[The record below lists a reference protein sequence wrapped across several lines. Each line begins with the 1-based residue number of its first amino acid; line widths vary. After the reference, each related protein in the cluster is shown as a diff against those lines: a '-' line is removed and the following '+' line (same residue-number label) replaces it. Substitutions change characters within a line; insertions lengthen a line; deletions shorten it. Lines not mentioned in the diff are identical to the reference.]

1 MEFFDL
7 LSYTFFQNALLG
19 SLFACIAC
27 GIIGS
32 YVVVRRLVFISG
44 GITHAS
50 LGGIGMGFYF
60 GWNPILSAMVFSIIS
75 AFGIEWLSS
84 RQGVREDSAIGSFW
98 SLGMAVGIIFIYL
111 KPGFAPNLSDYLFG
125 NILTITHTDI
135 IWLAILSAVLILI
148 FLMFGKHI
156 LFAAFDPDF
165 AKTRNLPVNFI
176 KYAMMMM
183 IAITIV
189 LSIRLVGIVLLMS
202 ILTVIKYAMMM
213 MIAITIVLSIRLVG
227 IVLLMSILTVPQ
239 MTANLFTSN
248 FVRMI
253 LLSILIGLFGCA
265 VGLFL
270 SAALDVP
277 SGVFI
282 IFTQI
287 IVFLVARWI
296 VKLVHR
302 SRRRKVLA

>member
-19 SLFACIAC
+19 SLFASIAC

-135 IWLAILSAVLILI
+135 IWLAILSVVLTLV

-165 AKTRNLPVNFI
+165 AKTRNLPVNLI
-176 KYAMMMM
+176 KYAMMM
-183 IAITIV
+183 
-189 LSIRLVGIVLLMS
+189 L
-202 ILTVIKYAMMM
+202 
-213 MIAITIVLSIRLVG
+213 IAITIVLSIRLVG

-248 FVRMI
+248 FVKMI

-296 VKLVHR
+296 VRLIHK
-302 SRRRKVLA
+302 SRQEKVLA

>member
-1 MEFFDL
+1 MNFLDL

-19 SLFACIAC
+19 SLFASIAC

-32 YVVVRRLVFISG
+32 YIVIRRLVFVSG

-60 GWNPILSAMVFSIIS
+60 GWNPIFSAMIFSIIS

-98 SLGMAVGIIFIYL
+98 SLGMAIGIIFIYL

-125 NILTITHTDI
+125 NILTITHSDI
-135 IWLAILSAVLILI
+135 IFLAILSLILI
-148 FLMFGKHI
+148 FVFALFGKQI
-156 LFAAFDPDF
+156 LFSAFDPDF
-165 AKTRNLPVNFI
+165 AKTRNLPVNTI
-176 KYAMMMM
+176 KYLMMM
-183 IAITIV
+183 A
-189 LSIRLVGIVLLMS
+189 
-202 ILTVIKYAMMM
+202 
-213 MIAITIVLSIRLVG
+213 IAITIVLSIRLVG

-248 FVRMI
+248 FNKMI
-253 LLSILIGLFGCA
+253 LLSILIGFFGCL

-287 IVFLVARWI
+287 VVFLISRYTI
-296 VKLVHR
+296 QF
-302 SRRRKVLA
+302 RRRGKSQKAIA

>member
-1 MEFFDL
+1 MQFFDL

-19 SLFACIAC
+19 SLFASIAC

-60 GWNPILSAMVFSIIS
+60 GWNPIFAAMIFSILS

-125 NILTITHTDI
+125 NILTIATPDI
-135 IWLAILSAVLILI
+135 VYLAVLSLVLI
-148 FLMFGKHI
+148 ITFLLFGRQI

-165 AKTRNLPVNFI
+165 AKTRNLPVNLI
-176 KYAMMMM
+176 KYAMMM
-183 IAITIV
+183 
-189 LSIRLVGIVLLMS
+189 G
-202 ILTVIKYAMMM
+202 
-213 MIAITIVLSIRLVG
+213 IAITIVLSIRLVG

-248 FVRMI
+248 FVKMI
-253 LLSILIGLFGCA
+253 LLSIVIGFFGCL

-270 SAALDVP
+270 SAVLDVP

-287 IVFLVARWI
+287 IVFLASRWI
-296 VKLVHR
+296 VRVYRHLKYVTE
-302 SRRRKVLA
+302 

>member
-202 ILTVIKYAMMM
+202 ILTV
-213 MIAITIVLSIRLVG
+213 
-227 IVLLMSILTVPQ
+227 PQ

>member
-7 LSYTFFQNALLG
+7 LSYSFFQNALLG
-19 SLFACIAC
+19 SLFASIAC

-32 YVVVRRLVFISG
+32 YVVIRRLVFISG

-60 GWNPILSAMVFSIIS
+60 GWNPIFSAMVFSILS

-98 SLGMAVGIIFIYL
+98 SLGMAIGIIFIYL

-125 NILTITHTDI
+125 NILTITKPDI
-135 IWLAILSAVLILI
+135 LYLAVLSIILI
-148 FLMFGKHI
+148 LVFLLFGKQI

-165 AKTRNLPVNFI
+165 AKTRNLPVNLI
-176 KYAMMMM
+176 KYAMMM
-183 IAITIV
+183 
-189 LSIRLVGIVLLMS
+189 G
-202 ILTVIKYAMMM
+202 
-213 MIAITIVLSIRLVG
+213 IAITIVLSIRLVG

-248 FVRMI
+248 FVKMI
-253 LLSILIGLFGCA
+253 LLSILIGFFGCI

-270 SAALDVP
+270 SAILDVP

-287 IVFLVARWI
+287 IVFLISRW
-296 VKLVHR
+296 LVR
-302 SRRRKVLA
+302 LNQKGKQKSLSFSK

>member
-19 SLFACIAC
+19 SLFASIAC

-32 YVVVRRLVFISG
+32 YVVIRRLVFISG

-60 GWNPILSAMVFSIIS
+60 GWNPILAAMVFSILS

-111 KPGFAPNLSDYLFG
+111 KPGFASNLSDYLFG
-125 NILTITHTDI
+125 NILTITKPDI
-135 IWLAILSAVLILI
+135 TYLAVLSLVLI
-148 FLMFGKHI
+148 IVFLLFGRQI

-165 AKTRNLPVNFI
+165 AKTRNLPVNLI
-176 KYAMMMM
+176 KYAMMM
-183 IAITIV
+183 
-189 LSIRLVGIVLLMS
+189 G
-202 ILTVIKYAMMM
+202 
-213 MIAITIVLSIRLVG
+213 IAITIVLSIRLVG

-248 FVRMI
+248 FVKMI
-253 LLSILIGLFGCA
+253 LLSILIGFFGCI

-270 SAALDVP
+270 SAVLDVP

-287 IVFLVARWI
+287 IVFLVARGI
-296 VKLVHR
+296 VKMGQKKRLVH
-302 SRRRKVLA
+302 SESI

>member
-1 MEFFDL
+1 MQFFDL
-7 LSYTFFQNALLG
+7 LSYSFFQNALLG
-19 SLFACIAC
+19 SLFASIAC

-32 YVVVRRLVFISG
+32 YIVIRRLVFISG

-60 GWNPILSAMVFSIIS
+60 GWNPIFAAMIFSILS

-98 SLGMAVGIIFIYL
+98 SLGMAIGIIFIYL

-125 NILTITHTDI
+125 NILTITKPDI
-135 IWLAILSAVLILI
+135 MYLAVLSLVLAVVFIL
-148 FLMFGKHI
+148 FGRQI
-156 LFAAFDPDF
+156 LFAAFDSDF
-165 AKTRNLPVNFI
+165 AKTRNLPVNLI
-176 KYAMMMM
+176 KYAMMMA
-183 IAITIV
+183 IAV
-189 LSIRLVGIVLLMS
+189 
-202 ILTVIKYAMMM
+202 
-213 MIAITIVLSIRLVG
+213 TIVLSIRLVG

-248 FVRMI
+248 FTKMI
-253 LLSILIGLFGCA
+253 LLSILIGFFGCL

-270 SAALDVP
+270 SAVLDVP

-282 IFTQI
+282 IFTQL
-287 IVFLVARWI
+287 IVFLISRSI
-296 VKLVHR
+296 VRTIQKSKHQ
-302 SRRRKVLA
+302 KVIA

>member
-7 LSYTFFQNALLG
+7 LSYSFFQNALLG
-19 SLFACIAC
+19 SLLASIAC

-50 LGGIGMGFYF
+50 LGGIGIGFYF
-60 GWNPILSAMVFSIIS
+60 GWNPILAAMVFSILS

-125 NILTITHTDI
+125 NILTITQTDI
-135 IWLAILSAVLILI
+135 ISLAILSLALII
-148 FLMFGKHI
+148 VFLLFGQHI
-156 LFAAFDPDF
+156 LFAAFDSDF

-176 KYAMMMM
+176 KYAMMM
-183 IAITIV
+183 A
-189 LSIRLVGIVLLMS
+189 
-202 ILTVIKYAMMM
+202 
-213 MIAITIVLSIRLVG
+213 IAITIVLSIRLVG

-248 FVRMI
+248 FVKMI
-253 LLSILIGLFGCA
+253 LLSVMIGFIGCII
-265 VGLFL
+265 GLFL
-270 SAALDVP
+270 SAILDVP

-287 IVFLVARWI
+287 VVFLVARWI
-296 VKLVHR
+296 VRIVQKSKQQR
-302 SRRRKVLA
+302 AAA

>member
-19 SLFACIAC
+19 SMFACIAC

-60 GWNPILSAMVFSIIS
+60 GWNPILSAMIFSILS

-125 NILTITHTDI
+125 NILTITTPDI
-135 IWLAILSAVLILI
+135 VYLAVLSLVLILV
-148 FLMFGKHI
+148 FALYGRQI
-156 LFAAFDPDF
+156 LFAAFDSDF
-165 AKTRNLPVNFI
+165 AKTRNLPVNLI
-176 KYAMMMM
+176 KYAMMM
-183 IAITIV
+183 
-189 LSIRLVGIVLLMS
+189 G
-202 ILTVIKYAMMM
+202 
-213 MIAITIVLSIRLVG
+213 IAITIVLSIRLVG

-248 FVRMI
+248 FVKMI
-253 LLSILIGLFGCA
+253 LLSIVIGFFGCI

-270 SAALDVP
+270 SAILDVP

-287 IVFLVARWI
+287 VVFLGARWVVRI
-296 VKLVHR
+296 IQKSKQQKALV
-302 SRRRKVLA
+302 

>member
-1 MEFFDL
+1 MEFIDL

-19 SLFACIAC
+19 SLFASIAC

-32 YVVVRRLVFISG
+32 YVVIRRLVFISG

-50 LGGIGMGFYF
+50 LGGIGLGFYF
-60 GWNPILSAMVFSIIS
+60 GWNPIFAAMAFSILS

-84 RQGVREDSAIGSFW
+84 KQGVREDSAIGSFW

-125 NILTITHTDI
+125 NILTITKPDI
-135 IWLAILSAVLILI
+135 TYLVILSIVLMIV
-148 FLMFGKHI
+148 FLLFGRHI

-165 AKTRNLPVNFI
+165 AKTRHLPVNLI
-176 KYAMMMM
+176 KYAMMM
-183 IAITIV
+183 
-189 LSIRLVGIVLLMS
+189 G
-202 ILTVIKYAMMM
+202 
-213 MIAITIVLSIRLVG
+213 IAITIVLSIRLVG

-248 FVRMI
+248 FVKMI
-253 LLSILIGLFGCA
+253 VLSILIGFFGCI
-265 VGLFL
+265 VGLFM
-270 SAALDVP
+270 SAVLDVP

-287 IVFLVARWI
+287 VVFLISRWI
-296 VKLVHR
+296 VKAIQK
-302 SRRRKVLA
+302 SRREKVLS

>member
-1 MEFFDL
+1 MDFFDL

-19 SLFACIAC
+19 SLFASIAC

-32 YVVVRRLVFISG
+32 YVVIRRLVFISG

-50 LGGIGMGFYF
+50 LGGIGIGFYF
-60 GWNPILSAMVFSIIS
+60 GWNPIFTAMIFSILS

-98 SLGMAVGIIFIYL
+98 SLGMAIGIIFIYL

-125 NILTITHTDI
+125 NILTITKSDI
-135 IWLAILSAVLILI
+135 TYLAILSLVLIIVFAL
-148 FLMFGKHI
+148 FRRQI

-165 AKTRNLPVNFI
+165 AKTRKLPVNLI
-176 KYAMMMM
+176 KYAMMM
-183 IAITIV
+183 
-189 LSIRLVGIVLLMS
+189 G
-202 ILTVIKYAMMM
+202 
-213 MIAITIVLSIRLVG
+213 IAITIVLSIRLVG

-248 FVRMI
+248 FTKMI
-253 LLSILIGLFGCA
+253 FLSILIGFFGCV

-270 SAALDVP
+270 SAILDVP

-287 IVFLVARWI
+287 IVFLVSRYI
-296 VKLVHR
+296 VRLMQKNKQKIV
-302 SRRRKVLA
+302 A

>member
-1 MEFFDL
+1 MQFLDL

-19 SLFACIAC
+19 SLFASIAC

-32 YVVVRRLVFISG
+32 YVVIRRLVFISG

-60 GWNPILSAMVFSIIS
+60 GWNPIFSAMIFSILS

-125 NILTITHTDI
+125 NILTITMADI
-135 IWLAILSAVLILI
+135 TYLAVLSMVLIVVFLLFGRQILY
-148 FLMFGKHI
+148 
-156 LFAAFDPDF
+156 AAFDPDF
-165 AKTRNLPVNFI
+165 AKTRNLRVKLI
-176 KYAMMMM
+176 KYAMMMG

-189 LSIRLVGIVLLMS
+189 L
-202 ILTVIKYAMMM
+202 T
-213 MIAITIVLSIRLVG
+213 IRLVG

-248 FVRMI
+248 FTKMI
-253 LLSILIGLFGCA
+253 LLSILIGFLGCII
-265 VGLFL
+265 GLFF

-287 IVFLVARWI
+287 IAFLAS
-296 VKLVHR
+296 R
-302 SRRRKVLA
+302 SIMRAIQKSKHKKSLT